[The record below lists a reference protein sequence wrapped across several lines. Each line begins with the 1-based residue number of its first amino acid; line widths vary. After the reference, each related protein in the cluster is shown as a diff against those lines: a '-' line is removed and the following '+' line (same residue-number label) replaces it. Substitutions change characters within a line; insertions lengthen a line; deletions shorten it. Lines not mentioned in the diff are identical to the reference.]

1 MLKIE
6 QLDVKERSGRYL
18 LKDISME
25 IPAGQIIGLTGH
37 SGSGKTTLLRSI
49 FGMLHTSCH
58 IDAGKILLDDVD
70 LSHLSRKSHR
80 ELCGKKLGFIPQNPM
95 TAFDSRLKI
104 GFQIRETFT
113 NRLQMSSMALARE
126 KLAAVNLKDTE
137 RVLGAYPS
145 ELSGGMLQRVAAAI
159 LLGMSPDYILAD
171 EPTAALDEENRDLLL
186 QIMQKQMEGK
196 GILFV
201 SHDVAALKTLCQN
214 VYVLGN
220 GKMIEHGT
228 MKMLLENPQTD
239 WMKQFSMLSHKESRG
254 EWKWEKL

>member
-1 MLKIE
+1 
-6 QLDVKERSGRYL
+6 
-18 LKDISME
+18 ME

-113 NRLQMSSMALARE
+113 NRLQMSSNEAMALARE